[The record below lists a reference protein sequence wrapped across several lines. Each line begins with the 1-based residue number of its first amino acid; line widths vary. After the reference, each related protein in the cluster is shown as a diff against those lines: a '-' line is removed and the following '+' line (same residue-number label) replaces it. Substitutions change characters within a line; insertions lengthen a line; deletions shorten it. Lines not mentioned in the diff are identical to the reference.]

1 MKKHEWNFKKYFRK
15 GTFGWKGTTL
25 ATKRLKEAV
34 SEIKNVDKTNPFL
47 AVDGCIILMERLYP
61 ALEHIDSS
69 SGALGNAV
77 NKALNELIP
86 ILIDVP
92 AIKETRKR
100 WLEQLHTA
108 ILNDGVQ
115 FLSPVEESWGKI
127 CVFPDLM
134 NEWAD
139 RILPEVKAIWTG
151 KKEFEFHTCTDI
163 CLSCLLESG
172 RYDEL
177 ESLLSLR
184 KRKFWLYDKFQAE
197 ALKRQGRIA
206 EALDYADSIRNGD
219 HHETEIML
227 FCESLLIQS
236 GLKEEAYK
244 RYGLNIRDSRTY
256 LTQFKAIVKK
266 YPEYPEKKILLDLIN
281 QSDNKAAWFASAR
294 QAGFLDIALECLKSG
309 YVDVKTLI
317 RAGKDTIE
325 TETEFA
331 MAVSLRAIELLL
343 MGYGYEITN
352 RNVLEAGTVFIFSA
366 KKLGKM
372 PDAINELKN
381 LLTPKEKK
389 LDKFTR
395 EIMENLLNG
404 LTKN

>member
-15 GTFGWKGTTL
+15 GAFGWKGTAL
-25 ATKRLKEAV
+25 ATKRLNEAV
-34 SEIKNVDKTNPFL
+34 SEIKKVNKTDPLL
-47 AVDGCIILMERLYP
+47 AVEGCIILMERISS

-77 NKALNELIP
+77 NHTLNEIIPFLINA
-86 ILIDVP
+86 P
-92 AIKETRKR
+92 AEKGLRKE
-100 WLEQLHTA
+100 WLERIHNA
-108 ILNDGVQ
+108 ILNEGIQ

-177 ESLLSLR
+177 ENLLALHTH
-184 KRKFWLYDKFQAE
+184 KFWPYDKFQAE
-197 ALKRQGRIA
+197 ALRRQGRIA
-206 EALDYADSIRNGD
+206 DALSYADSIRDED
-219 HHETEIML
+219 HYESKIML

-236 GLKEEAYK
+236 GLKEEAYR
-244 RYGLNIRDSRTY
+244 RYGLNIRDGRTY
-256 LTQFKAIVKK
+256 LAQFKSIVKK

-281 QSDNKAAWFASAR
+281 QSDNKAAWFSSAR

-309 YVDVKTLI
+309 YVDVKH
-317 RAGKDTIE
+317 
-325 TETEFA
+325 
-331 MAVSLRAIELLL
+331 
-343 MGYGYEITN
+343 
-352 RNVLEAGTVFIFSA
+352 
-366 KKLGKM
+366 
-372 PDAINELKN
+372 
-381 LLTPKEKK
+381 
-389 LDKFTR
+389 
-395 EIMENLLNG
+395 
-404 LTKN
+404 

>member
-1 MKKHEWNFKKYFRK
+1 MNKHTWNFKKYFRK
-15 GTFGWKGTTL
+15 GAFGWKGTTL

-34 SEIKNVDKTNPFL
+34 SEIKKVNKTDPFL
-47 AVDGCIILMERLYP
+47 AGDGCVILMECLYP
-61 ALEHIDSS
+61 ALEHIDGS
-69 SGALGNAV
+69 SGALGSAV
-77 NKALNELIP
+77 DKALNELIP

-92 AIKETRKR
+92 AIKEKRKR
-100 WLEQLHTA
+100 WLEQIHTA

-127 CVFPDLM
+127 CVYPDLL

-139 RILPEVKAIWTG
+139 RLIPEIKEVWSG
-151 KKEFEFHTCTDI
+151 KKEFQFHSCTDI
-163 CLSCLLESG
+163 CLSCLLESR

-177 ESLLSLR
+177 ENLLALR
-184 KRKFWLYDKFQAE
+184 KRKFWPYDKFQAE
-197 ALKRQGRIA
+197 ALRRQGRIA
-206 EALDYADSIRNGD
+206 EALSYADSIRSGD
-219 HHETEIML
+219 HHDSEIML

-244 RYGLNIRDSRTY
+244 KYGLNIRDGRTY
-256 LTQFKAIVKK
+256 LSQFKAISKK
-266 YPEYPEKKILLDLIN
+266 YPEYSEKKILLDLIN

-294 QAGFLDIALECLKSG
+294 QAGFLDIALECANSG

-325 TETEFA
+325 TETEFS

-352 RNVLEAGTVFIFSA
+352 RDVLEAGTVFIFSA

-372 PDAINELKN
+372 PDAVNELKN
-381 LLTPKEKK
+381 LLEPKDRK
-389 LDKFTR
+389 LDKFAR
-395 EIMENLLNG
+395 EILQKILDGLIEN
-404 LTKN
+404 